1 MISICCAIIILLAYI
16 VCLCYR
22 GGGVPSSLS
31 ATVFDLPVGWKWLW
45 TIVIYAVCFLC
56 VPYYVEVTEE
66 NTQFLAFIAIA
77 ALAFVGAA
85 PLVKEKADLS
95 YKVHCG
101 AAVVCGV
108 CSQVVLAL
116 NLPILLLLWPFWVAF
131 LVFTHLQGNKWPT
144 KTFWAEM
151 VCFGSTFIYCL
162 VR

>member
-56 VPYYVEVTEE
+56 VPHYVEVTGE

-101 AAVVCGV
+101 AAVVCAV
-108 CSQVVLAL
+108 CSQLVLVF
-116 NLPILLLLWPFWVAF
+116 NEPLLLMCWFPFVVIFVYMLAARITWS
-131 LVFTHLQGNKWPT
+131 T
-144 KTFWAEM
+144 KVFWAEM
-151 VCFGSTFIYCL
+151 VCFGTTFLYCL
-162 VR
+162 VK

>member
-1 MISICCAIIILLAYI
+1 MITICCAIIVLLAYI

-31 ATVFDLPVGWKWLW
+31 ATVFDLPTGWRWLW
-45 TIVIYAVCFLC
+45 TVVIYVVAFLC
-56 VPYYVEVTEE
+56 VPHYIEVTGE

-85 PLVKEKADLS
+85 PLVKDKTELA

-108 CSQVVLAL
+108 CSQLVLAF
-116 NLPILLLLWPFWVAF
+116 NLPVLSFL
-131 LVFTHLQGNKWPT
+131 LVFWLAFDVFTKLQGNKWPT

-162 VR
+162 VK

>member
-1 MISICCAIIILLAYI
+1 MITICCAIVILLAYI

-22 GGGVPSSLS
+22 GGGVPTSLS
-31 ATVFDLPVGWKWLW
+31 ATVFDLPTGWRWLW
-45 TIVIYAVCFLC
+45 TVVIYAVCFLC
-56 VPYYVEVTEE
+56 VPHYIEVTSED
-66 NTQFLAFIAIA
+66 TRVAAFAAIA

-85 PLVKEKADLS
+85 PLVEDKADMAYL
-95 YKVHCG
+95 VHCC
-101 AAVVCGV
+101 AAVMCGV

-162 VR
+162 VK

>member
-1 MISICCAIIILLAYI
+1 MISICCAIIILFAYI

-31 ATVFDLPVGWKWLW
+31 ATVFDLPAGWRWLW
-45 TIVIYAVCFLC
+45 TVVIYLVAFLC
-56 VPYYVEVTEE
+56 VPQYLDVTEKG
-66 NTQFLAFIAIA
+66 QFVAFFAIA

-85 PLVKEKADLS
+85 PLVRDTAEFV
-95 YKVHCG
+95 YKVHCVS
-101 AAVVCGV
+101 AVVCGV

-116 NLPILLLLWPFWVAF
+116 NLPVLLLLWPFWVAF
-131 LVFTHLQGNKWPT
+131 LVFTHLQGNKWHT

-151 VCFGSTFIYCL
+151 LCFGSTFIYCL